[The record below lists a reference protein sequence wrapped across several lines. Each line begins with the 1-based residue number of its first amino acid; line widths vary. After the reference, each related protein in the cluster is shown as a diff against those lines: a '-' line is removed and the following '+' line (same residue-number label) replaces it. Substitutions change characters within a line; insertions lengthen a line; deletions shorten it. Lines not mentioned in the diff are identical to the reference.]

1 MTSVF
6 LPTRRILLAV
16 GLLAFALPGPALA
29 AAVSPD
35 DTARFIAGLPP
46 APDSSLAVL
55 ARKPAWQSHA
65 RWFDDAWTKVE
76 RERLSK
82 IRDWSA
88 KNLKGRQ
95 DTLFY
100 MFSGPDFV
108 YANAFFP
115 KASTYLMSGLE
126 PVGRIPV
133 VAEKTLGSLSGLHSS
148 LYTSLNLSFF
158 ITAHMRNDL
167 RERELGG
174 TLPILLAYLARSG
187 KTVQDIKLV
196 GLDKDGNLKPEG
208 ELGRAQ
214 TADGVK
220 IVFVSAK
227 DAPPQTLYYFR
238 TDVSD
243 SGVANSGFLKFAD
256 GLGSGD
262 GLLKSASYLMHNSN
276 FSKVREFVLQ
286 RANAVVQDDSGIPAV
301 AFKADDW
308 ELNPFGKYV
317 GPIAV
322 FPGAYQARLNELFKK
337 GKPPSLDFGLGY
349 RHRGYDSNLVLAVK
363 KTAKVE
369 AKADVKAEAK
379 AETKQ

>member
-1 MTSVF
+1 MSSPF
-6 LPTRRILLAV
+6 LPTRRLLLAAGLLAV
-16 GLLAFALPGPALA
+16 VLPAPASA
-29 AAVSPD
+29 ASVSPD
-35 DTARFIAGLPP
+35 DIARFIGGLPP
-46 APDSSLAVL
+46 ASDSPLAPL

-65 RWFDDAWTKVE
+65 RWFDGAWAKVE

-82 IRDWSA
+82 IRGWAD

-133 VAEKTLGSLSGLHSS
+133 VTDKTLGALSSLHSS

-158 ITAHMRNDL
+158 ITAHMQSDL

-174 TLPILLAYLARSG
+174 TLPILLAYIARSG

-196 GLDKDGNLKPEG
+196 GLDKDGNLKPGG

-220 IVFVSAK
+220 IVFVAGK

-243 SGVANSGFLKFAD
+243 PGVANSGFLKFAES
-256 GLGSGD
+256 LGSGD
-262 GLLKSASYLMHNSN
+262 ALLKSASYLMHNSN

-317 GPIAV
+317 GPIEV
-322 FPGAYQARLNELFKK
+322 FPGLYQARLNELFKK
-337 GKPPSLDFGLGY
+337 GKPPALDFGLGY

-363 KTAKVE
+363 KTPKVE
-369 AKADVKAEAK
+369 AKAEPQAEAK
-379 AETKQ
+379 AP